1 MSKFPNL
8 KRKYQ
13 TLAAFIIRAPSL
25 RSRTCRASS
34 WSAWTW
40 GRCEPGW
47 DEIVLRE
54 MGWLLLG
61 TCVGLPPIFLTKLV
75 KVWQTRVVTA
85 MLAWEIVTLTDQGR
99 SKITWI
105 VRCSSKVAT
114 VEGSIGK
121 WPIWGNCKWYRATL
135 WKAPSLVCPWNWG
148 LAQTKQQG
156 YRPELH
162 RAPTPTVP
170 PHWGKWL
177 NMQFV

>member
-1 MSKFPNL
+1 
-8 KRKYQ
+8 
-13 TLAAFIIRAPSL
+13 
-25 RSRTCRASS
+25 
-34 WSAWTW
+34 
-40 GRCEPGW
+40 
-47 DEIVLRE
+47 
-54 MGWLLLG
+54 MGWQVLG

-156 YRPELH
+156 YRLELH
-162 RAPTPTVP
+162 RVPTRTVP
-170 PHWGKWL
+170 QHWGWKMLLVRDEPGKPGEDGVDGGSINDHLLASAQALLTPAYHLPVWKNSSRSKESL
-177 NMQFV
+177 LD